1 MASYLKEL
9 EREGALPAI
18 RTTSGTFES
27 SRRVNF
33 EDDRYTRSRSP
44 TSGVYGHRSESP
56 MFQPRPPSPGAAG
69 RRSAQEL
76 QDQVKVFRE
85 EIQKK
90 DALIQQL
97 SSMESVTKVPVRSQ
111 ADSIRLE
118 HIYMGD
124 RQSLDAA
131 RSELAALQVRTE
143 KQENKI
149 RELDNELEIRDV
161 RIKELQLQMETG
173 RENERRLQSLV
184 ESLRSQVV
192 DLEGRAGAIE
202 SVASRSEVTVSAL
215 QKENK
220 ASNERIVE
228 LESRQR
234 KLLEEREEAQARAE
248 LLDRRFREHFAQFA
262 SILKFE
268 SISGGVPTP
277 EEIIRQISAQAEEN
291 AMLKG
296 KLLTLTET
304 LNNSELETKAS
315 RETIMR
321 LVSEMGKE
329 QQTQSKY
336 ASELD
341 HLRSRSRDR
350 YRSYDVTEPRPMRS
364 CLKSP
369 THHRDRSLSR
379 ERDRERGVRK
389 DYEMEIGM
397 LKERL
402 EASQRTIDAQR
413 NELDMR
419 DGRLNSLEQ
428 ELRSHTTKIHSTSS
442 QHVYFRDQLIKILG
456 DIDSHCDDEYI
467 RRRIENLLFSNRDL
481 RNKNEDLE
489 IRLKELTEQ
498 LETQYGLH
506 KSAAARARKAEAD
519 AAEFQQRLQSAEGEL
534 VAGDVMRDG
543 FRSDKESYMRCL
555 QRLGEA
561 MKMDRISIDLGMDM
575 TIDALIA
582 RAEQLVKLERDALAD
597 RSTHIYN
604 LQRKVK
610 SLKEQLESKDLHI
623 DLLRKKITSLEEKIL
638 GKSTIERERDS
649 ELLRIRK
656 MEKLIEKYK
665 IQLGDAR
672 QEITNLKAEL
682 LGSSE
687 LRVRTLEQRKET
699 EELANQ
705 VQELEKLRRK
715 QAHKIRELKMEID
728 STTTSSQENRVV
740 ADNAVQALSSE
751 LKTTKTALSTIQQR
765 EKQLIDF
772 RHVVARMLG
781 LDINTLAIPDY
792 EIISRLEKLIS
803 AHHSHTFTTLSLE
816 EALADMEDGFFCG
829 YRDHQHTM
837 GETESHNIRKS
848 RERVK
853 RKALKARARSCSP
866 TRRITPKCY

>member
-1 MASYLKEL
+1 MASYYRDI

-18 RTTSGTFES
+18 RTTSGVSTTYES

-33 EDDRYTRSRSP
+33 EDERYSRPRSP
-44 TSGVYGHRSESP
+44 SSGLYGHRSESP
-56 MFQPRPPSPGAAG
+56 LFQPRPPSPGASG

-76 QDQVKVFRE
+76 QDQVKVFRD

-118 HIYMGD
+118 HIYLGD

-149 RELDNELEIRDV
+149 RELENELEVRDV
-161 RIKELQLQMETG
+161 KIKELQLQMETG

-202 SVASRSEVTVSAL
+202 SVASRSEVTVAAL

-220 ASNERIVE
+220 AANERIVD

-234 KLLEEREEAQARAE
+234 KILEEREEAQARAE
-248 LLDRRFREHFAQFA
+248 LVDRRLREHFAQFA

-277 EEIIRQISAQAEEN
+277 EEIIRKISEQAEEN

-296 KLLTLTET
+296 KLLTLSET

-336 ASELD
+336 ATELD
-341 HLRSRSRDR
+341 HLRS
-350 YRSYDVTEPRPMRS
+350 
-364 CLKSP
+364 
-369 THHRDRSLSR
+369 
-379 ERDRERGVRK
+379 ERDRERAARK

-413 NELDMR
+413 NELDIR
-419 DGRLNSLEQ
+419 DSRLNSLEL
-428 ELRSHTTKIHSTSS
+428 ELRSNSSKVHNASS
-442 QHVYFRDQLIKILG
+442 QFVYFRDQLAKLLG
-456 DIDSHCDDEYI
+456 DVDMHCDEEI
-467 RRRIENLLFSNRDL
+467 IKRRIETLVYSSRDL

-506 KSAAARARKAEAD
+506 KSAAARARKAETD
-519 AAEFQQRLQSAEGEL
+519 ASELQLRLQSAEGEL
-534 VAGDVMRDG
+534 AAGDVMRDG
-543 FRSDKESYMRCL
+543 FRSDKECYMRCL

-582 RAEQLVKLERDALAD
+582 RAEQLVKLEKDALAD

-649 ELLRIRK
+649 ELLRVRK
-656 MEKLIEKYK
+656 VEKLVEKYK

-699 EELANQ
+699 EELALQ

-715 QAHKIRELKMEID
+715 QAHKIRELKHEID
-728 STTTSSQENRVV
+728 STTTTSQENRVV

-751 LKTTKTALSTIQQR
+751 LKTTKTALLTIQQR

-772 RHVVARMLG
+772 RQVVARMLG
-781 LDINTLAIPDY
+781 LNINTLAIPDY
-792 EIISRLEKLIS
+792 EIISRLEKLIQ
-803 AHHSHTFTTLSLE
+803 AHHSHTFTTLSME
-816 EALADMEDGFFCG
+816 EALADMEDGFFSG
-829 YRDHQHTM
+829 YDDYRNTM
-837 GETESHNIRKS
+837 GATESQNIRKS

-853 RKALKARARSCSP
+853 RKALRARARSCSP
-866 TRRITPKCY
+866 TRRVTPKVY

>member
-1 MASYLKEL
+1 MASYLREA
-9 EREGALPAI
+9 EREGSLPAI
-18 RTTSGTFES
+18 RTTSGVSTSYES

-33 EDDRYTRSRSP
+33 EDERFSRSRSP
-44 TSGVYGHRSESP
+44 TSGLYGHRSESP
-56 MFQPRPPSPGAAG
+56 LFQPRPPSPGAAG
-69 RRSAQEL
+69 RRSVQEL
-76 QDQVKVFRE
+76 QDQMKVFRE
-85 EIQKK
+85 ELQKK

-97 SSMESVTKVPVRSQ
+97 SSMESVAKVPVRSQ

-118 HIYMGD
+118 HIYLGD

-131 RSELAALQVRTE
+131 RSELAVLQVKTE

-149 RELDNELEIRDV
+149 RELENELEVRDIK
-161 RIKELQLQMETG
+161 IKELKLQMETG
-173 RENERRLQSLV
+173 HENEHRLQSLV
-184 ESLRSQVV
+184 ESLRSQII
-192 DLEGRAGAIE
+192 DLEGRSGAYE
-202 SVASRSEVTVSAL
+202 SVASRSEVTVAAL

-220 ASNERIVE
+220 AANERIVD

-234 KLLEEREEAQARAE
+234 KILEEREEAQARAE
-248 LLDRRFREHFAQFA
+248 LMDRRLKEHFAQFA

-277 EEIIRQISAQAEEN
+277 EEIIRKISEAAEEN

-321 LVSEMGKE
+321 LVSEMGRE

-336 ASELD
+336 ASEMD
-341 HLRSRSRDR
+341 CLRA
-350 YRSYDVTEPRPMRS
+350 
-364 CLKSP
+364 
-369 THHRDRSLSR
+369 
-379 ERDRERGVRK
+379 ERDRERAARK
-389 DYEMEIGM
+389 DIEMEIGM

-402 EASQRTIDAQR
+402 DASQRTIDAQR
-413 NELDMR
+413 TELDMR
-419 DGRLNSLEQ
+419 EGRLSSLQ
-428 ELRSHTTKIHSTSS
+428 NELRTNSTLIHKSSS
-442 QHVYFRDQLIKILG
+442 QFTMFRDQLAKVLG
-456 DIDSHCDDEYI
+456 DVDSHCDEEYI
-467 RRRIENLLFSNRDL
+467 RRRIEDLVYTNRDL
-481 RNKNEDLE
+481 RNKNETLE
-489 IRLKELTEQ
+489 IRLKEMTEQ

-506 KSAAARARKAEAD
+506 KSAAARARKAETD
-519 AAEFQQRLQSAEGEL
+519 AAELERRLQSVEGEL
-534 VAGDVMRDG
+534 VAGDVLRDG

-575 TIDALIA
+575 TIDALIV
-582 RAEQLVKLERDALAD
+582 RAEQLVKLEKDAIAD

-638 GKSTIERERDS
+638 GKTTIERERDS
-649 ELLRIRK
+649 ELLRVRK
-656 MEKLIEKYK
+656 LEKLAEKYK
-665 IQLGDAR
+665 IQLADAR

-699 EELANQ
+699 EELAKQ
-705 VQELEKLRRK
+705 VDELEKLRRK
-715 QAHKIRELKMEID
+715 QAYKIRELKQEID
-728 STTTSSQENRVV
+728 CSNTTSQENRVV

-751 LKTTKTALSTIQQR
+751 LKTTKTALTTIQQR
-765 EKQLIDF
+765 EKQLLDF
-772 RHVVARMLG
+772 RLVVARMLG
-781 LDINTLAIPDY
+781 LDISTLAIPDY
-792 EIISRLEKLIS
+792 EIISRLEKLIQ

-816 EALADMEDGFFCG
+816 EALADMEDGFFTG
-829 YRDHQHTM
+829 YNEYRNTL
-837 GETESHNIRKS
+837 GARESQNITRS

-853 RKALKARARSCSP
+853 RKALRARARSLSP
-866 TRRITPKCY
+866 QRRIAPKCY